1 MQGRPRLDK
10 DARRDAILDVAED
23 VFVTEGFAAASM
35 SEIAA
40 RLGGSKGTLYN
51 YFRSKEELF
60 EAYVLRRCV
69 LNMEDI
75 YALPPGGEG
84 IGETLTRIGCAYLRR
99 VLSDENLRHF
109 RLIIAE
115 AERYP
120 EIGKAFYEAGPGRGS
135 AYLAEEIT
143 AWAKAGRLE
152 VDDPQM
158 AAFHFTGL
166 CQNRYLKARLCNYMP
181 ELTDGQIEAEVAA
194 AVKTFLRAYGP
205 RG

>member
-40 RLGGSKGTLYN
+40 RLGGSKATLYN
-51 YFRSKEELF
+51 YFKSKEELF
-60 EAYVLRRCV
+60 EAYVLRRCI
-69 LNMEDI
+69 LNMDGI
-75 YALPPGGEG
+75 YALPSGGEG
-84 IGETLTRIGCAYLRR
+84 VAETLTRIGRAYLKR

-120 EIGKAFYEAGPGRGS
+120 EVGKAFYEAGPGRG
-135 AYLAEEIT
+135 AERLADEIR
-143 AWAKAGRLE
+143 AWVQAGRLDT
-152 VDDPQM
+152 DDPQM

-166 CQNRYLKARLCNYMP
+166 CQNRYMKARLCNYIP
-181 ELTDGQIEAEVAA
+181 ELSDQEIEAEVAA
-194 AVKTFLRAYGP
+194 AVKTFMRAYGP
-205 RG
+205 R

>member
-51 YFRSKEELF
+51 YFKSKEELF
-60 EAYVLRRCV
+60 EAYVLRRCL
-69 LNMEDI
+69 LNMDDI

-84 IGETLTRIGCAYLRR
+84 MAETLIRIGRAYLRR

-120 EIGKAFYEAGPGRGS
+120 EIGKAFYEAGPGRG
-135 AYLAEEIT
+135 AQRLADEIRL
-143 AWAKAGRLE
+143 WAQAGKLE
-152 VDDPQM
+152 VDDPTM

-166 CQNRYLKARLCNYMP
+166 CQNRYMKARLCNYLP
-181 ELTDGQIEAEVAA
+181 ELTSDQIEAEVDA